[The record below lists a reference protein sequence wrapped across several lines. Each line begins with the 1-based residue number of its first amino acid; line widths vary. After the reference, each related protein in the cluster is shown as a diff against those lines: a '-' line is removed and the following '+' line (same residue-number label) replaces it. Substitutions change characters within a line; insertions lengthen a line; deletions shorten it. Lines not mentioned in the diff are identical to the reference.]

1 MLLIELD
8 DKSRRPAY
16 RQIIDGVRAKIES
29 GVLRPGDRLPSTRR
43 LADALGLHRSTTSVA
58 YQELW
63 ALGYLDLKPRSSP
76 RVRKRVRTSGEVKGG
91 GRSLIDWGRASSEAS
106 GQAYRAFLGAE
117 PVFPG
122 KPGRPP
128 IDFRSLDMDR
138 RLFPLESFRAA
149 MSRALRKHG
158 ASLLTYGADRAGFP
172 PLRETLARR
181 LRSHGV
187 SVTAAEILLTN
198 GAQQGLDMVL
208 RLVAAPGRVVAIES
222 PTYRQLVPLLRLNGL
237 EAAEIPVRDDGMD
250 LGALESALDAF
261 KPALV
266 YTMPNFQNPTGVTTS
281 QAHRER
287 LLSLCSSRRVPILED
302 GFEEEMK
309 YFGRAVLPIKSMD
322 RNGLVIYCGTL
333 SKVLFPGVRV
343 GWLAAHRDCIERLK
357 AVRLFSE
364 LCGSYVPQAAVHE
377 FFESGAYDR
386 HIGRMHRVYRKR
398 MQTALRALRRDI
410 RPEWAEWRE
419 PNGGY
424 LIWLKLKT
432 VRGRGLDWER
442 LFAAHA
448 VNVASGRPYYFSSP
462 TGAHVRLSISTV
474 DEGEIA
480 EGVRRL
486 AQALRAAHAGRTA

>member
-1 MLLIELD
+1 
-8 DKSRRPAY
+8 
-16 RQIIDGVRAKIES
+16 
-29 GVLRPGDRLPSTRR
+29 
-43 LADALGLHRSTTSVA
+43 
-58 YQELW
+58 
-63 ALGYLDLKPRSSP
+63 
-76 RVRKRVRTSGEVKGG
+76 
-91 GRSLIDWGRASSEAS
+91 
-106 GQAYRAFLGAE
+106 
-117 PVFPG
+117 
-122 KPGRPP
+122 
-128 IDFRSLDMDR
+128 
-138 RLFPLESFRAA
+138 
-149 MSRALRKHG
+149 
-158 ASLLTYGADRAGFP
+158 
-172 PLRETLARR
+172 
-181 LRSHGV
+181 
-187 SVTAAEILLTN
+187 
-198 GAQQGLDMVL
+198 
-208 RLVAAPGRVVAIES
+208 
-222 PTYRQLVPLLRLNGL
+222 VPLLRLNGL

-250 LGALESALDAF
+250 LGALESALDTVR
-261 KPALV
+261 PALV

-287 LLSLCSSRRVPILED
+287 LLSLCASRRVPILED

-364 LCGSYVPQAAVHE
+364 LCGSYVPQAGVQE

-424 LIWLKLKT
+424 LIWLKLKP
-432 VRGRGLDWER
+432 VRGRTPDWER
-442 LFAAHA
+442 LFAAQG
-448 VNVASGRPYYFSSP
+448 VKVSSGRPYYFSSP
-462 TGAHVRLSISTV
+462 SEAHVRLSISTV

-486 AQALRAAHAGRTA
+486 AGALRAAHAGRTP